1 MVNSASAPK
10 ISKKLIKIREK
21 IKSSIIQK
29 SKVKSSTQKLKVAF
43 RVTFDNWHGSFASAM
58 MKLMPMFQK

>member
-1 MVNSASAPK
+1 VSAAA
-10 ISKKLIKIREK
+10 LFRDWEK
-21 IKSSIIQK
+21 IKSSIIHK

>member
-1 MVNSASAPK
+1 MFPSNQFWQPQNLK
-10 ISKKLIKIREK
+10 IIREK

-58 MKLMPMFQK
+58 MKPGLTN